1 MDTKSRNLQYSVIKD
16 VKKKSFYIFK
26 WIYLIEINRENFKIF
41 KIFSIHLI
49 KPYIGP
55 ARLDRGKCVIRL
67 TKEEIDK
74 GNKMLK
80 KFRIPKN
87 AKIICF
93 SVRDNMYLKKFPN
106 KIFRITFIEIVQ

>member
-1 MDTKSRNLQYSVIKD
+1 M
-16 VKKKSFYIFK
+16 
-26 WIYLIEINRENFKIF
+26 
-41 KIFSIHLI
+41 I

-93 SVRDNMYLKKFPN
+93 SVRDNMYLKKKN
-106 KIFRITFIEIVQ
+106 SLIRIFRITFIEIVQ